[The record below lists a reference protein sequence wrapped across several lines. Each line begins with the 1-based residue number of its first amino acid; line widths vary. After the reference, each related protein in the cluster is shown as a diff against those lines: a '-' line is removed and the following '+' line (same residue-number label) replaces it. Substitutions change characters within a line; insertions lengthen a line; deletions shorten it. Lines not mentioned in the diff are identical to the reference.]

1 MRVAVISDIHANLEA
16 FSQVLVDIGQAGAD
30 AVFCLG
36 DIVGYGPE
44 PEASVLR
51 LRRQLIPAVMGNHEL
66 GLASEPYMSAMN
78 ESARRSLVIT
88 KTLLGEE
95 SMQYLLALPPTMSAY
110 GGRFVHGCPPASATI
125 YLFDPDVGVLK
136 KLFATFA
143 EDICFVGHTH
153 NLALFGF
160 DGVRVSKEGLTKG
173 IVRLSPGNRYI
184 VNVGSVGQPRDR
196 QNNNAKYVIWDR
208 EHKTI
213 EVRFVEYDVAV
224 TANRIRELGF
234 PESNANRLW

>member
-16 FSQVLVDIGQAGAD
+16 FSQVLADIRKVGVD
-30 AVFCLG
+30 AVYCLG

-51 LRRQLIPAVMGNHEL
+51 LRRERIPAVMGNHEL
-66 GLASEPYMSAMN
+66 GLASEAYMQVMN

-95 SMQYLLALPPTMSAY
+95 SMQFLLSLPPTMSAY

-125 YLFDPDVGVLK
+125 YLFDPDEGMLT
-136 KLFATFA
+136 KLFANFA
-143 EDICFVGHTH
+143 ECICFVGHTH

-173 IVRLSPGNRYI
+173 VVRLNPDRRYI

-196 QNNNAKYVIWDR
+196 QSNNAKYIIWDR
-208 EHKTI
+208 ERNTM
-213 EVRFVEYDVAV
+213 EVRFVPYDVAI
-224 TANRIRELGF
+224 TADRIRELGF